1 MKKKFISV
9 AMLCT
14 LAVSAPLFVGC
25 SDYDDDIS
33 NLQSQIDGLKTSV
46 PTNEALSALQEAL
59 NSAKQDLETV
69 KAGKA
74 DAQAVKELEEKVKEL
89 SELIGSSDDGSEIG
103 NLSQQIQDLIEQVN
117 DIDGDLQTKYNEWVK
132 EKDALKSQIED
143 LNKQIAS
150 AATDEEVK
158 TLKES
163 LEAHVKEWNEISTK
177 VEEAA
182 KWVENN
188 GAAIAELTNEVNN
201 IQGIIDAIY
210 GTEGSTV
217 DSKKILAAIT
227 ALPSYTDQLTA
238 LQKQINEGDDSVVQ
252 QLASL
257 DQWKTTV
264 TNALIE
270 NGFKTQDGA
279 ADINSALKILAD
291 INKQLNT
298 ADENDLTFVDHL
310 NNALKELESLS
321 LLATQVQSIVF
332 VPSSIETPYTIKS
345 EKLILVDASDK
356 EDVVG
361 VKTENTI
368 KFRISPAKAV
378 TDFDKKYELVFD
390 GQPLTKSAVSGLETT
405 LSDIDEEEGTVTY
418 QITKAPEVGKDQK
431 GWAVC
436 AKLKAK
442 EEKDDQGNVKP
453 NNGTDISS
461 NYFVISNEETA
472 FKNLYM
478 DAPSTGFDVEY
489 KPTSGTGNYT
499 LDLNKAFEG
508 KLYGNVSTVRDND
521 GKFTS
526 WSVTPEI
533 VAINDYGVSAS
544 LAFTPD
550 EADKDVFTIDQNNI
564 LSPKTAGNSQ
574 IGKSATYSMK
584 FTINGKEYS
593 NPDSEKFEVTIV
605 GRSITVD
612 IANTFAPEGG
622 MIWKST
628 DQILELPE
636 SFVNEVIDQTDL
648 RTDDLFNDLTLVTD
662 DSKDYYLTTGKA
674 LGSSY
679 DSNRFYLVVKGGK
692 EIPANAVCTMK
703 FEQTGST
710 RSESYTVNIKVAA
723 TDYTKLG
730 SISGGLVKAA
740 EKWDGNNVTLNLNV
754 NSSTNKLN
762 KSFQISD
769 MYSNLT
775 DLVKAANEVGATIKY
790 EIASNVKPAGSVTLD
805 NSGVLTFEPG
815 GALYDYT
822 KTPNVKVK
830 VSITFGNG
838 TNAKLYAESE
848 GTYTINKTI
857 SGTWTSLPKASTGL
871 SLSDMKGK
879 YEALEGISWKDYKG
893 DKLIWWNTDNKNGA
907 LGYRVENAL
916 SATYGFSEPI
926 VGFVHKDGTD
936 NNVLDEEG
944 YLKINSEGQI
954 TFEEKGKNTT
964 FTKDYT
970 TTVRV
975 RVSTRWSQVT
985 GIESGYQDIKVTIKA
1000 GAHQ

>member
-1 MKKKFISV
+1 MYV
-9 AMLCT
+9 GYQRTA
-14 LAVSAPLFVGC
+14 FVGC

-89 SELIGSSDDGSEIG
+89 NDLVGSSDDGSEIG

-117 DIDGDLQTKYNEWVK
+117 GINGDLQNKYNEWVEQK
-132 EKDALKSQIED
+132 TALEGQIND
-143 LNKQIAS
+143 LNKKIS
-150 AATDEEVK
+150 AAATSEEVN
-158 TLKES
+158 TLKADLES
-163 LEAHVKEWNEISTK
+163 HVKEWNEISAK

-238 LQKQINEGDDSVVQ
+238 LQKQINEGDDSMVQ

-270 NGFKTQDGA
+270 NGFKTQEGA

-298 ADENDLTFVDHL
+298 ADENDKTFVDYL
-310 NNALKELESLS
+310 NSALKELESLK
-321 LLATQVQSIVF
+321 LLGTQIQSIVF
-332 VPSSIETPYTIKS
+332 VPNSIANPYTIKS
-345 EKLILVDASDK
+345 EKLILVDNAGN

-361 VKTENTI
+361 VKTDNTI
-368 KFRISPAKAV
+368 TFRISPVSALDK
-378 TDFDKKYELVFD
+378 DFDKKYELVFD
-390 GQPLTKSAVSGLETT
+390 GQPLTKSVVSGLETT
-405 LSDIDEEEGTVTY
+405 LSDINEEEGTVTY
-418 QITKAPEVGKDQK
+418 QIKTAPEVGKDQK

-461 NYFVISNEETA
+461 NYFVISNGETK
-472 FKNLYM
+472 FKDPYM
-478 DAPSTGFDVEY
+478 DVPATGFDVEY

-508 KLYGNVSTVRDND
+508 KLYGKLKKSDGTFESNAVNV
-521 GKFTS
+521 
-526 WSVTPEI
+526 P
-533 VAINDYGVSAS
+533 INEYGVSAS

-550 EADKDVFTIDQNNI
+550 ETNKDVFTIDQNNI
-564 LSPKTAGNSQ
+564 LSPKTTGNSQ

-593 NPDSEKFEVTIV
+593 NPADKTFKVTIV

-612 IANTFAPEGG
+612 IANTFTPEGG

-628 DQILELPE
+628 DQTLELPE

-648 RTDDLFNDLTLVTD
+648 RTDDLFDMNFTPET
-662 DSKDYYLTTGKA
+662 SKDYYLTTGAK
-674 LGSSY
+674 LGGNY
-679 DSNRFYLVVKGGK
+679 NNDRFYLVVKGGK
-692 EIPANAVCTMK
+692 EVPANAVCTMK
-703 FEQTGST
+703 FEQASSTT
-710 RSESYTVNIKVAA
+710 RSESYTVNIKIAA
-723 TDYTKLG
+723 TDLTKLG
-730 SISGGLVKAA
+730 TTSEKIQKKDGQWSGDNITLNFNVN
-740 EKWDGNNVTLNLNV
+740 GNNLIKTFDV
-754 NSSTNKLN
+754 
-762 KSFQISD
+762 KSY
-769 MYSNLT
+769 YSNIDKLAS
-775 DLVKAANEVGATIKY
+775 AAQSVGASLTY
-790 EIASNVKPAGSVTLD
+790 SLVDAVT
-805 NSGVLTFEPG
+805 G
-815 GALYDYT
+815 
-822 KTPNVKVK
+822 VKV
-830 VSITFGNG
+830 N
-838 TNAKLYAESE
+838 
-848 GTYTINKTI
+848 
-857 SGTWTSLPKASTGL
+857 ASTGAL
-871 SLSDMKGK
+871 TFDDGGK
-879 YEALEGISWKDYKG
+879 YDYANGGEIKVRVKIAFGTGTEAKIYDEHI
-893 DKLIWWNTDNKNGA
+893 
-907 LGYRVENAL
+907 
-916 SATYGFSEPI
+916 ATY
-926 VGFVHKDGTD
+926 
-936 NNVLDEEG
+936 
-944 YLKINSEGQI
+944 KINSNTAGTWKTLASSMTLSNLNETYLPLKGLNWTNYQNQSFVYWKEATSSDKNFGYQTSNLLTTYDIDDIEIGFVEKDAPANAPLKATDANNYLQI
-954 TFEEKGKNTT
+954 RQTGAILATDPNSYTGKGALT
-964 FTKDYT
+964 FTDEAKKTDFVGEK
-970 TTVRV
+970 TVYLRV
-975 RVSTRWSQVT
+975 KAYSRWGT
-985 GIESGYQDIKVTIKA
+985 IKNLEKGYQDIALTIKD
-1000 GAHQ
+1000 AHQ